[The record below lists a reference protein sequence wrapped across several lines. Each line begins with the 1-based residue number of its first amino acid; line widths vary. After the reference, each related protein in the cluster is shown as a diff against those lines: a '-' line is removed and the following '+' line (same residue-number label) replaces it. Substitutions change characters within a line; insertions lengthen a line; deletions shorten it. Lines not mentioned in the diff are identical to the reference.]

1 MYKVI
6 VTMPN
11 LNRERTE
18 EFERLEQA
26 EEYAESLEREL
37 NMVFVEHVCIYEDGK
52 LIKTAYEA

>member
-1 MYKVI
+1 
-6 VTMPN
+6 MPN